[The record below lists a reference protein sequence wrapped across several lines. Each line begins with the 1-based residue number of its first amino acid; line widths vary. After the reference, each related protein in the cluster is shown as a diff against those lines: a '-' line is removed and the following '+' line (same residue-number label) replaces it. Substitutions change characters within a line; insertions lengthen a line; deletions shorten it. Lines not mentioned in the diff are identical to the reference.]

1 VTSAASG
8 PPKPVRQLEL
18 FAQFYGNRE
27 EQSNAVPMWDSVP
40 KYAISRRQQ
49 TRMRDEKGGLP
60 VLTVETVISRSDP
73 GRPKERIG
81 CRVKLTPAT
90 VEVEPGVFRQF
101 YPAATEELV
110 EIVLRKLLAD
120 AEQGE
125 HDPNQRRSWVS
136 FSLSQIRT
144 ELAERGHT
152 RSLTEIKQALEI
164 MNGCRLDIETEAR
177 GKRVALSAPIL
188 PVIGKVTRDEFEED
202 RSARWSAQM
211 HALVSAAINVI
222 DYRQFDYALHMGL
235 KTQIARYL
243 HMRIA
248 MNYRNAGVGTDYN
261 LRLSTIARDSQLL
274 HRKRLLDNLK
284 TVEEAL
290 DELKDTGVL
299 YGYAVRKERKGR
311 RIVDAVFEMQASM
324 DQISYTKATN
334 KRILEGREVLRAE
347 NLLGT

>member
-1 VTSAASG
+1 MTAPTAG
-8 PPKPVRQLEL
+8 QTRPVRQLEL
-18 FAQFYGNRE
+18 FSQFYGNRD

-60 VLTVETVISRSDP
+60 VLTVETMISRSDP
-73 GRPKERIG
+73 GRPKERVG
-81 CRVKLTPAT
+81 CKVKLTPAT
-90 VEVEPGVFRQF
+90 IEVEPGVFQQF

-120 AEQGE
+120 TERGE
-125 HDPNQRRSWVS
+125 HDPGERRTWVS

-144 ELAERGHT
+144 ELSERGHT

-164 MNGCRLDIETEAR
+164 MNGCRLDIETEQQGR
-177 GKRVALSAPIL
+177 RVAVSAPIL

-202 RSARWSAQM
+202 RAARWSAQM
-211 HALVSAAINVI
+211 HVLVSAAINVI

-235 KTQIARYL
+235 KTQITRYL

-248 MNYRNAGVGTDYN
+248 MNYRNAGVGSDYH

-284 TVEEAL
+284 TVEDAL
-290 DELKDTGVL
+290 DELKEIGVL
-299 YGYAVRKERKGR
+299 HDYVLRKEAKGR
-311 RIVDAVFEMQASM
+311 RVVDAILEMRASM
-324 DQISYTKATN
+324 DQISYTKAAN
-334 KRILEGREVLRAE
+334 KRMVEGRELLRAE
-347 NLLGT
+347 NLLGA